1 MADKLNSTF
10 GEVDLQKPA
19 FWNHLKDACFLL
31 SPELIILA
39 ANKAAWDFLESYV
52 PVDSHLTDFFKP
64 VDSYE
69 YFEFTRKLEKG
80 HNIKDEAELY
90 FDNGKIKLTFFN
102 RDDGNFFVVLKR
114 LDWHEH
120 ITATAGAQTLTVP
133 QLVILSSADGA
144 ISSSNLQFNKVFEIK
159 GRSAGKNF
167 FEILQKKGA
176 NLLSDNLHDY
186 CEGFFDTSL
195 VKKNGQDCWLRW
207 KVKKDSFAGKTFF
220 RITGVDVTE
229 EISAKNELQLSN
241 QRFQDIA
248 NVQGQFIWETDDNFI
263 IRFISAAIQEI
274 SGYKPNELIGRSILD
289 FFEENQ
295 QSRIHTLL
303 KKNGIKPG
311 TNLFTAFQHRIIDK
325 NGESVW
331 LSSSGHKIEGK
342 NNEFLGLRGISVDVS
357 RQKTKFAKLAQREH
371 RYELLFR
378 QTPIGVFYYDD
389 NLKVIES
396 NETFLDIIGYSVHQI
411 VGTDLRMINDKRILP
426 AILASIDGDNGEY
439 EGVYSTANKSTIYI
453 KLKCVPFYGSDNEVT
468 GGIGLMEDISKA
480 RRAREALEF
489 QIDLESLALDISS
502 RLINIEDKS
511 IEGKINDALKRLG
524 RFTQSDR
531 SYLLITDKN
540 LEKFDKINIWCSA
553 GTESDEEHLKQNTIA
568 DFPVLNNCIKE
579 NKSISVTDVSS
590 ELKIKNAEKEH
601 LRQFDVKSFLLIP
614 FATGNGTCGLIG
626 FDHCKTQKRWKNS
639 EVIVLQQV
647 AHSFASLLQR
657 QTIELKLRQSE
668 ERFRS
673 LVYNASDLI
682 TIFGSTGRLFYNT
695 PSFERILG
703 YSLDKRR
710 RYSFNEL
717 VHPEDLFMVLR
728 SYAFSKAHPGKVV
741 KVEFRMKC
749 SDDSYAYFE
758 SLLTNEMH
766 NPAIK
771 AFVASSRD
779 ITERVESEKK
789 IKESLAQNKLLLGE
803 IHHRVKNNLA
813 VVTGLLGLQAESLK
827 SKEAKS
833 VFIESEMRIRSM
845 AMIHQKLYQA
855 DTYSRVE
862 FSGYIQDLIKTIG
875 ASYDTNKNIRILLNM
890 DNLYLSLDK
899 ATPCGLIINELLTN
913 AYKHAFKNIENPEI
927 SVTMTKSK
935 NLVSLN
941 FSDNGVGLPDGINFD
956 ETDSLGTQ
964 LITGLSQ
971 QLAGEF
977 SYKSENGTTFIL
989 KFEDA

>member
-1 MADKLNSTF
+1 MSDQLNSTF
-10 GEVDLQKPA
+10 GEAELHKPA
-19 FWNHLKDACFLL
+19 FWNHLKDACLLL

-39 ANKAAWDFLESYV
+39 ANKAAWDFLQIDVAVE
-52 PVDSHLTDFFKP
+52 SHLTDFFKP

-69 YFEFTRKLEKG
+69 YLEFTRKLEKG
-80 HNIKDEAELY
+80 LNIKDEAELY
-90 FDNGKIKLTFFN
+90 FDNGKTRLTFFN
-102 RDDGNFFVVLKR
+102 RDDGNFFVILKR

-120 ITATAGAQTLTVP
+120 ITTTAGAHTLTVP
-133 QLVILSSADGA
+133 QLIILSSADGT
-144 ISSSNLQFNKVFEIK
+144 ISSTNLQFNKVFEIK
-159 GRSAGKNF
+159 ERSVGKNF
-167 FEILQKKGA
+167 FEILHKKGA
-176 NLLSDNLHDY
+176 NLLSDNLLDY
-186 CEGFFDTSL
+186 SEGHFDTSI
-195 VKKNGQDCWLRW
+195 VKKNGQNCWLRW

-229 EISAKNELQLSN
+229 EIRAKNELKLSN

-248 NVQGQFIWETDDNFI
+248 NVQGQFIWETDDNFV
-263 IRFISAAIQEI
+263 IRFISDAIEEI

-289 FFEENQ
+289 FFEKNQ
-295 QSRIHTLL
+295 QSRIHALL
-303 KKNGIKPG
+303 QKNGIQPG
-311 TNLFTAFQHRIIDK
+311 MNLFTAFQHRIIDK
-325 NGESVW
+325 KDKSVW

-357 RQKTKFAKLAQREH
+357 RQRTRFVKLAQREH

-378 QTPIGVFYYDD
+378 QTPIGVFYYND

-396 NETFLDIIGYSVHQI
+396 NETFLDIIGYSADQI
-411 VGTDLRMINDKRILP
+411 VGTDLRIINDKRILP
-426 AILASIDGDNGEY
+426 AILASTDGDNGEY
-439 EGVYSTANKSTIYI
+439 EGAYSTANKGTIYI

-468 GGIGLMEDISKA
+468 GGIGLIEDISKA
-480 RRAREALEF
+480 RRARETLEF

-502 RLINIEDKS
+502 RLINIEEDS
-511 IEGKINDALKRLG
+511 VDGKINDALKRLG
-524 RFTQSDR
+524 QFTHSDR

-540 LEKFDKINIWCSA
+540 LEKFEKINIWCSA
-553 GTESDEEHLKQNTIA
+553 GTESDEEDLRENNIA
-568 DFPVLNNCIKE
+568 DFTVLYDCIKE

-590 ELKIKNAEKEH
+590 EIKLSNAEKEH
-601 LRQFDVKSFLLIP
+601 LTQYDVKSFMLIP
-614 FATGNGTCGLIG
+614 FATGNGASGLIG
-626 FDHCKTQKRWKNS
+626 FDHCKKHKRWKNS
-639 EVIVLQQV
+639 EVIVLRQV
-647 AHSFASLLQR
+647 AHSFASLFQR
-657 QTIELKLRQSE
+657 QTMELKLRQSE

-682 TIFGSTGRLFYNT
+682 TIFDSKGRLLYNT

-710 RYSFNEL
+710 RYSFSDL
-717 VHPEDLFMVLR
+717 VHPEDLFTVTR

-741 KVEFRMKC
+741 KAEFRMKR

-758 SLLTNEMH
+758 SLLTNEMD

-771 AFVASSRD
+771 GFVANSRD

-827 SKEAKS
+827 SNEAKS
-833 VFIESEMRIRSM
+833 VFVESEMRIRSM

-862 FSGYIQDLIKTIG
+862 FSGYIQDLIMTIG
-875 ASYDTNKNIRILLNM
+875 ASYDTNKNVRILLNM

-913 AYKHAFKNIENPEI
+913 AYKHAFKNIQKPEI

-935 NLVSLN
+935 NLVSLI

-956 ETDSLGTQ
+956 ESDSLGTQ

-977 SYKSENGTTFIL
+977 SFKSKNGTTFIL